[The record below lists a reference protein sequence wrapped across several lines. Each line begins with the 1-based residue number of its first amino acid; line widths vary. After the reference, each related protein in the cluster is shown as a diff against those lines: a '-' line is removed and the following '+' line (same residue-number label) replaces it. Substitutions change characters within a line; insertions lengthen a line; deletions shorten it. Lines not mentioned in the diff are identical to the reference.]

1 MKPLSLII
9 AFLPLIAFLL
19 LSCGWGVAIFAA
31 GVSRVAHHSPADSPA
46 AR

>member
-9 AFLPLIAFLL
+9 AFLPLIAFSP
-19 LSCGWGVAIFAA
+19 LSCGWGVANFAA
-31 GVSRVAHHSPADSPA
+31 GVSRVGRHEPADAPA